1 MRTYTKPCEFEGCH
15 GKAKA
20 HGLCT
25 GHLGQRAGNR
35 RDGFDDVLVP
45 YNIVGARKLDRLA
58 ELWGGEF
65 EPPPAQQPIVFTKL
79 VDQAMCSSML
89 C

>member
-25 GHLGQRAGNR
+25 GHLDQRARGLPLSPIEQR
-35 RDGFDDVLVP
+35 REMCEFPDCG
-45 YNIVGARKLDRLA
+45 RKHFANGLCRA
-58 ELWGGEF
+58 HRQ
-65 EPPPAQQPIVFTKL
+65 QQPE
-79 VDQAMCSSML
+79 QAIDARRVESEGGRPL
-89 C
+89 G